1 MRFANIAESE
11 RAFGVRYDTTSGPLS
26 YGVSWHRISSDFG
39 DVDAFSGAA
48 RYTVGTLTYAGG
60 IEHLNGPGDSATLAR
75 VGVEAD
81 YDPLRAHLYLFKG
94 DSGVSPDAVEVGV
107 SYDVMANLTIGA
119 TYMDIDDSVD
129 LLGITAKYNI
139 ANGGYV
145 QAGITDVDSDTFF
158 DLSVGYRF

>member
-1 MRFANIAESE
+1 M
-11 RAFGVRYDTTSGPLS
+11 
-26 YGVSWHRISSDFG
+26 
-39 DVDAFSGAA
+39 
-48 RYTVGTLTYAGG
+48 
-60 IEHLNGPGDSATLAR
+60 
-75 VGVEAD
+75 
-81 YDPLRAHLYLFKG
+81 
-94 DSGVSPDAVEVGV
+94 